1 MRRTKIMC
9 TIGPATSSKK
19 MIEALIDE
27 GVDIFRLNF
36 AHRSQEEI
44 KENIEIIRKAAS
56 KKEIDVAICIDLQG
70 PKIRVG
76 KVKGGSV
83 CLKEG
88 KTYFLTTEPCLGDE
102 KKLQISYKGFIND
115 VEPGTRVLLDDGK
128 IELNVIKK
136 HPGEVE
142 CKIINGGILQS
153 NKGVNLPDI
162 TLNLDSFT
170 PKDQNDL
177 IFSLNQDVD
186 WISISFV
193 RSSKDVE
200 KVREVIEDFGS
211 NVKVIVKIEKHE
223 AITNINSIIEAAHGV
238 MVARGDLGVEMP
250 IEDVPKYQKMIIN
263 HSNLEGKPVI
273 IATQML
279 ESMIENPRPTRAE
292 ASDVANAVYDGA
304 SVVMLS
310 AETAIGKYPT
320 ESVQIMSKIIN
331 SSESMIDYGAKM
343 MEKLKIGYKS
353 VTDSIALAACEIAKN
368 LGAAAIITSTK
379 SGHTARQISKNHP
392 PTLIVAVSPVQRVV
406 NQLKLSWGVYPIIS
420 IHSKNIDDMIDSA
433 VNLALENGFI
443 SKGDVVVITAGVLV
457 DRPGTTNM
465 LKVHIV

>member
-1 MRRTKIMC
+1 MRKTKIMC
-9 TIGPATSSKK
+9 TIGPATSNEE
-19 MIEALIDE
+19 MIGTMIDE

-36 AHRSQEEI
+36 AHLNQDEVE
-44 KENIEIIRKAAS
+44 KNVKMIRKIS
-56 KKEIDVAICIDLQG
+56 DKKGIDVAICVDLQG
-70 PKIRVG
+70 PKIRCG
-76 KVKGGSV
+76 KVKGDNIQ
-83 CLKEG
+83 LKEG
-88 KTYFLTTEPCLGDE
+88 EKYFLTTEQYLGDE
-102 KKLQISYKGFIND
+102 NKLQILYKGFVKDI
-115 VEPGTRVLLDDGK
+115 EPGVRVLLDDGR

-136 HPGEVE
+136 YPSEVE
-142 CKIINGGILQS
+142 CKIINGGILRS

-177 IFSLNQDVD
+177 IFSLNQDID

-211 NVKVIVKIEKHE
+211 NVKVIAKIEKHE
-223 AITNINSIIEAAHGV
+223 AITNIDSTIEVAHGV

-279 ESMIENPRPTRAE
+279 ESMVENPRPTRAE

-310 AETAIGKYPT
+310 AETAIGKYPV
-320 ESVQIMSKIIN
+320 ESVIIMSKIIN
-331 SSESMIDYGAKM
+331 STESMIDYGTKM
-343 MEKLKIGYKS
+343 IDKLKISYKS

-368 LGAAAIITSTK
+368 LDAAAIITSTK

-392 PTLIVAVSPVQRVV
+392 PTTIVAVSPVQRVV

-420 IHSKNIDDMIDSA
+420 KHSKNIDEMIDNA
-433 VNLALENGFI
+433 VNLALGNGFI

>member
-9 TIGPATSSKK
+9 TIGPATSGEK
-19 MIEALIDE
+19 MIEALINE

-44 KENIEIIRKAAS
+44 EKILKIIRKVAS
-56 KKEIDVAICIDLQG
+56 KKETNVAICVDLQG

-83 CLKEG
+83 YLKEG
-88 KTYFLTTEPCLGDE
+88 ETYSLTTEPYLGD
-102 KKLQISYKGFIND
+102 KNKLQISYRGFINE

-128 IELNVIKK
+128 IELNVAKK
-136 HPGEVE
+136 YPSEVE
-142 CKIINGGILQS
+142 CKIISGGILKS
-153 NKGVNLPDI
+153 NKGVNLPGI

-170 PKDQNDL
+170 PKDHDDL

-186 WISISFV
+186 WISISFI
-193 RSSKDVE
+193 RSPKDVE
-200 KVREVIEDFGS
+200 KVREVIDDFGS
-211 NVKVIVKIEKHE
+211 NVKVIAKIEKHE
-223 AITNINSIIEAAHGV
+223 AITNIDSIIGAAHGV

-279 ESMIENPRPTRAE
+279 ESMIDNPRPTRAE
-292 ASDVANAVYDGA
+292 ANDVANAVYDGA

-343 MEKLKIGYKS
+343 MEKLKIGYRS
-353 VTDSIALAACEIAKN
+353 VPDSIARAACEIAKN
-368 LGAAAIITSTK
+368 LDAAAIITSTK

-406 NQLKLSWGVYPIIS
+406 NQLKLSWGVYPIL
-420 IHSKNIDDMIDSA
+420 SKQSKSIDDMIDSA

-443 SKGDVVVITAGVLV
+443 SKDDVVVITAGVLV

>member
-36 AHRSQEEI
+36 AHRNQEEI
-44 KENIEIIRKAAS
+44 KENIEIIRKVAS
-56 KKEIDVAICIDLQG
+56 KKETDVAICVDLQG
-70 PKIRVG
+70 PKIRG
-76 KVKGGSV
+76 CKVKGDSV
-83 CLKEG
+83 SLKKGE
-88 KTYFLTTEPCLGDE
+88 TYFLTADPFLGDE

-136 HPGEVE
+136 YPSEVE
-142 CKIINGGILQS
+142 CKIINGGILRS
-153 NKGVNLPDI
+153 NKGLNLPDI

-211 NVKVIVKIEKHE
+211 NVKVIAKIEKHE
-223 AITNINSIIEAAHGV
+223 AITNIDSIIEAAHGV

-279 ESMIENPRPTRAE
+279 ESMVENPRPTRAE

-310 AETAIGKYPT
+310 AETAIGKYPV
-320 ESVQIMSKIIN
+320 ESVIIMSKIIN
-331 SSESMIDYGAKM
+331 STESMIDYGIKM
-343 MEKLKIGYKS
+343 IEKLKISYKS

-368 LGAAAIITSTK
+368 LDAAAIITSTK
-379 SGHTARQISKNHP
+379 SGHTAREISKNHP
-392 PTLIVAVSPVQRVV
+392 PTIIVAVSPVQRVV

-420 IHSKNIDDMIDSA
+420 KHSKNIDEMIDNA
-433 VNLALENGFI
+433 VNLALGNGFI

>member
-36 AHRSQEEI
+36 AHHNQEEI
-44 KENIEIIRKAAS
+44 KENIEIIRKVAS
-56 KKEIDVAICIDLQG
+56 KKETDVAICVDLQG
-70 PKIRVG
+70 PKIRG
-76 KVKGGSV
+76 CKVKGDSV
-83 CLKEG
+83 SLKKGE
-88 KTYFLTTEPCLGDE
+88 TYFLTVDPFLGDE

-136 HPGEVE
+136 YPSEVE
-142 CKIINGGILQS
+142 CKIINGGILRS
-153 NKGVNLPDI
+153 NKGLNLPDI

-200 KVREVIEDFGS
+200 KVREVIEDFDS
-211 NVKVIVKIEKHE
+211 NVKVIAKIEKHE
-223 AITNINSIIEAAHGV
+223 AITNIDSIIEAAHGV

-279 ESMIENPRPTRAE
+279 ESMVENPRPTRAE

-310 AETAIGKYPT
+310 AETAIGKYPV
-320 ESVQIMSKIIN
+320 ESVIIMSKIIN
-331 SSESMIDYGAKM
+331 STESMIDYGIKM
-343 MEKLKIGYKS
+343 IEKLKISYKS

-368 LGAAAIITSTK
+368 LDAAAIITSTK
-379 SGHTARQISKNHP
+379 SGHTAREISKNHP
-392 PTLIVAVSPVQRVV
+392 PTIIVAVSPVQRVV

-420 IHSKNIDDMIDSA
+420 KHSKNIDEMIDNA
-433 VNLALENGFI
+433 VNLALGNGFI

>member
-1 MRRTKIMC
+1 MRKTKIMC
-9 TIGPATSSKK
+9 TIGPATSNEE
-19 MIEALIDE
+19 MIGTMIDE

-36 AHRSQEEI
+36 AHLNQDEVE
-44 KENIEIIRKAAS
+44 KNVKMIRKIS
-56 KKEIDVAICIDLQG
+56 DKKGIDVAICVDLQG
-70 PKIRVG
+70 PKIRCG
-76 KVKGGSV
+76 KVKGDNIQ
-83 CLKEG
+83 LKEG
-88 KTYFLTTEPCLGDE
+88 EKYFLTTEQYLGDE
-102 KKLQISYKGFIND
+102 NKLQILYKGFVKDI
-115 VEPGTRVLLDDGK
+115 EPGVRVLLDDGR

-136 HPGEVE
+136 YPSEVE
-142 CKIINGGILQS
+142 CKIINGGILRS

-177 IFSLNQDVD
+177 IFSLNQDID

-211 NVKVIVKIEKHE
+211 NVKVIAKIEKHE
-223 AITNINSIIEAAHGV
+223 AITNIDSIIEVAHGV

-279 ESMIENPRPTRAE
+279 ESMVENPRPTRAE

-310 AETAIGKYPT
+310 AETAIGKYPV
-320 ESVQIMSKIIN
+320 ESVIIMSKIIN
-331 SSESMIDYGAKM
+331 STESMIDYGTKM
-343 MEKLKIGYKS
+343 IDKLKISYKS

-368 LGAAAIITSTK
+368 LDAAAIITSTK

-392 PTLIVAVSPVQRVV
+392 PTTIVAVSPVQRVV

-420 IHSKNIDDMIDSA
+420 KHSKNIDEMIDNA
-433 VNLALENGFI
+433 VNLALGNGFI